1 MIQSS
6 NFTARD
12 LSSHSG
18 SILDAS
24 QRGPVI
30 ITKQGRPFSVL
41 VSYEDT
47 EAQLSKLAAERRQEN
62 LKESILFGS
71 KNNDMENNA
80 LTSSELNHLL
90 QMVENGLSTDD
101 MVQQIKQENG
111 WTN

>member
-1 MIQSS
+1 MTQPT

-41 VSYEDT
+41 VSYEDM
-47 EAQLSKLAAERRQEN
+47 EAQLNKLAQEKQQKS
-62 LKESILFGS
+62 LKESILFGA
-71 KNNDMENNA
+71 KNSEMESNP
-80 LTSSELNHLL
+80 LSEGELNHLL
-90 QMVENGLSTDD
+90 TMVEDGLSPDD
-101 MVQQIKQENG
+101 MVEQIKRQNG